1 MPLSFSR
8 KTSSIATSLNTARQS
23 PRSLTCVILLVQ
35 IRSRP
40 AKPTVQFIDEYC
52 QWYQALFLEVGSFE
66 ALLII
71 QSFWPDLFFSAI
83 QQARLSKRMSLWRA
97 ARDRRETLPPDQEA
111 ELEALVD
118 AELRAATA
126 QTAALTSE

>member
-1 MPLSFSR
+1 M
-8 KTSSIATSLNTARQS
+8 
-23 PRSLTCVILLVQ
+23 
-35 IRSRP
+35 RSRP
-40 AKPTVQFIDEYC
+40 AKPTVQFINEYC
-52 QWYQALFLEVGSFE
+52 QWYQALFLEAGSFE

-71 QSFWPDLFFSAI
+71 QSFQPDSFFSAI
-83 QQARLSKRMSLWRA
+83 QQARLSELMSLWRA

>member
-8 KTSSIATSLNTARQS
+8 KTSSIATSLNTARRS
-23 PRSLTCVILLVQ
+23 SRSLTCVILLVQ
-35 IRSRP
+35 VRSRS
-40 AKPTVQFIDEYC
+40 AKPTVQFINEYC
-52 QWYQALFLEVGSFE
+52 QWYQALFLEVRSFE

-71 QSFWPDLFFSAI
+71 QSFQPDSFFSAI
-83 QQARLSKRMSLWRA
+83 QQARLSELMSLWRA

>member
-1 MPLSFSR
+1 
-8 KTSSIATSLNTARQS
+8 
-23 PRSLTCVILLVQ
+23 LLVQ
-35 IRSRP
+35 VRSRS

-71 QSFWPDLFFSAI
+71 QSFRPDLFFSAI

>member
-8 KTSSIATSLNTARQS
+8 KTSSIATSLNTARRS
-23 PRSLTCVILLVQ
+23 SRSLTYVILLVQ
-35 IRSRP
+35 VRSRP

-52 QWYQALFLEVGSFE
+52 QWYQALFLEVRSFE

-71 QSFWPDLFFSAI
+71 QSFQPDSFFSAI
-83 QQARLSKRMSLWRA
+83 QQARLSERMSLWRA